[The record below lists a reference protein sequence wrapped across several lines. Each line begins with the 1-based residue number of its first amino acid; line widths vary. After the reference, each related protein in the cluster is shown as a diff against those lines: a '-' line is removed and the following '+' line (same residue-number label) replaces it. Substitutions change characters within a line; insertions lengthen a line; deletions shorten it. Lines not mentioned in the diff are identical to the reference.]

1 MKRLTATTVL
11 CLLLF
16 SAAFVTGKGPSA
28 APEYPDSLRSVWLY
42 TEGVKQNAIAGDSV
56 RARELFLEAIRND
69 STYAPAYYELAA
81 NGMYAT
87 PDEAVELARKAFRLD
102 TTNKWYHQFYGQA
115 LIYAGRYD
123 EALKVY
129 RRLQTENPKDP
140 DNYRI
145 LAALY
150 EQKQSPVMA
159 LVTLDSAELRFG
171 RIPVLSAMKRRLL
184 VATNQ
189 IDKAVVEARAM
200 VEAAPYE
207 AQCHVVLGD
216 LYAIAKKDS
225 LARAEYDRALQID
238 STNCLLY
245 TSPSPRD

>member
-69 STYAPAYYELAA
+69 STLRPGLLRTRGERHVRHARR
-81 NGMYAT
+81 
-87 PDEAVELARKAFRLD
+87 AVELARKAFRLD

-171 RIPVLSAMKRRLL
+171 AFP
-184 VATNQ
+184 
-189 IDKAVVEARAM
+189 
-200 VEAAPYE
+200 
-207 AQCHVVLGD
+207 C
-216 LYAIAKKDS
+216 
-225 LARAEYDRALQID
+225 
-238 STNCLLY
+238 
-245 TSPSPRD
+245 

>member
-1 MKRLTATTVL
+1 
-11 CLLLF
+11 
-16 SAAFVTGKGPSA
+16 
-28 APEYPDSLRSVWLY
+28 
-42 TEGVKQNAIAGDSV
+42 
-56 RARELFLEAIRND
+56 
-69 STYAPAYYELAA
+69 
-81 NGMYAT
+81 MYAT

-171 RIPVLSAMKRRLL
+171 RIPRVERHETASAG
-184 VATNQ
+184 
-189 IDKAVVEARAM
+189 
-200 VEAAPYE
+200 
-207 AQCHVVLGD
+207 GD
-216 LYAIAKKDS
+216 
-225 LARAEYDRALQID
+225 EPDRQ
-238 STNCLLY
+238 SRGR
-245 TSPSPRD
+245 SPGDGRSCPL

>member
-171 RIPVLSAMKRRLL
+171 RIPVLSATHPNRPRRAFWPLRCGSWAL
-184 VATNQ
+184 IMYSTP
-189 IDKAVVEARAM
+189 IS
-200 VEAAPYE
+200 AP
-207 AQCHVVLGD
+207 
-216 LYAIAKKDS
+216 
-225 LARAEYDRALQID
+225 
-238 STNCLLY
+238 
-245 TSPSPRD
+245 TSPSWKRAASSSSALRTGMCIPGRCLPPAVPVGCGS

>member
-1 MKRLTATTVL
+1 MKRLTATTALCVL
-11 CLLLF
+11 FCTAF
-16 SAAFVTGKGPSA
+16 AAGKGPA
-28 APEYPDSLRSVWLY
+28 ATVPGSYPDSLRSVWLY

-189 IDKAVVEARAM
+189 IDKADRKSVV
-200 VEAAPYE
+200 
-207 AQCHVVLGD
+207 
-216 LYAIAKKDS
+216 
-225 LARAEYDRALQID
+225 
-238 STNCLLY
+238 
-245 TSPSPRD
+245 